1 MGVWFRLA
9 DAQVALLLDITMFN
23 ILLTAHSQDICLQS
37 YLQNNNKTKYLIN
50 LKFDC
55 PLSSFAQLFGLFV
68 HHALVT
74 YDTTYSQSLTIQK
87 ISRIIC
93 N

>member
-23 ILLTAHSQDICLQS
+23 ILLTVHSQDICLQS

-50 LKFDC
+50 LKFDY
-55 PLSSFAQLFGLFV
+55 PLSS
-68 HHALVT
+68 
-74 YDTTYSQSLTIQK
+74 
-87 ISRIIC
+87 
-93 N
+93 